1 MTGQVETRV
10 RYAETD
16 QMGRAHHSHYIVWC
30 EMGRTA
36 LMREH
41 GASYGELER
50 RGVMLP
56 VTRIEIEY
64 RGPLSYDEAVR
75 VDTRIS
81 SIRSRS
87 VTFEYEVYRSAD
99 EVLVARATTMLVCM
113 DENGKTRRIPDD
125 VMQALRAAAA

>member
-16 QMGRAHHSHYIVWC
+16 QMGRAYHSHYIVWC

-41 GASYGELER
+41 GASYAELES

-64 RGPLSYDEAVR
+64 RVPLRYDDAVR
-75 VDTRIS
+75 VDTRICS
-81 SIRSRS
+81 VRSRS

-113 DENGKTRRIPDD
+113 DGDGKTRRIPED
-125 VMQALRAAAA
+125 VMEALRAAAT

>member
-41 GASYGELER
+41 GVSYGELER

-56 VTRIEIEY
+56 VARVEVEY
-64 RGPLSYDEAVR
+64 RAPLFYDEAVR
-75 VDTRIS
+75 IDTRIS
-81 SIRSRS
+81 SVRSRS
-87 VTFEYEVYRSAD
+87 VTFDYEVYRSAD
-99 EVLVARATTMLVCM
+99 DVLVARATTMLVCM
-113 DENGKTRRIPDD
+113 DEDGKTQRMPAD
-125 VMQALRAAAA
+125 VMEALRAASE

>member
-41 GASYGELER
+41 GASYDEIES

-56 VTRIEIEY
+56 VTRVEVEY
-64 RGPLSYDEAVR
+64 RVPLGYDEAVR
-75 VDTRIS
+75 IDTRIR

-87 VTFEYEVYRSAD
+87 VTFEYEVYRSSD
-99 EVLVARATTMLVCM
+99 EALAARATTMLVCM
-113 DENGKTRRIPDD
+113 DGDGKMRRIPED
-125 VMQALRAAAA
+125 VMEALRAAAA

>member
-16 QMGRAHHSHYIVWC
+16 QMGRAHHSHYIIWC

-41 GASYGELER
+41 GASYSELEE

-56 VTRIEIEY
+56 VTRVEIEY
-64 RGPLSYDEAVR
+64 RVPLVYDEAVR
-75 VDTRIS
+75 IETRIRS
-81 SIRSRS
+81 VRSRS
-87 VTFEYEVYRSAD
+87 VTFEYEVYRSED
-99 EVLVARATTMLVCM
+99 EVQVARATTTLVCM
-113 DENGKTRRIPDD
+113 DEEGKTRRMPED
-125 VMQALRAAAA
+125 VLEALRAAAA

>member
-41 GASYGELER
+41 GASYDEIES

-56 VTRIEIEY
+56 VTRVEVEY
-64 RGPLSYDEAVR
+64 RAPLGYDEAVR
-75 VDTRIS
+75 IDTRIR

-99 EVLVARATTMLVCM
+99 EVLAARATTMLVCM
-113 DENGKTRRIPDD
+113 DEDGRMRRIPED
-125 VMQALRAAAA
+125 VMKALRAAAA

>member
-41 GASYGELER
+41 GASYDEIES

-56 VTRIEIEY
+56 VTRVEVEY
-64 RGPLSYDEAVR
+64 RVPLGYDEAVR
-75 VDTRIS
+75 IDTRIR

-87 VTFEYEVYRSAD
+87 VTFEYEVYRSSD
-99 EVLVARATTMLVCM
+99 EALAARATTMLVCM
-113 DENGKTRRIPDD
+113 DVDGKMRRIPED
-125 VMQALRAAAA
+125 VMEALRAAAA